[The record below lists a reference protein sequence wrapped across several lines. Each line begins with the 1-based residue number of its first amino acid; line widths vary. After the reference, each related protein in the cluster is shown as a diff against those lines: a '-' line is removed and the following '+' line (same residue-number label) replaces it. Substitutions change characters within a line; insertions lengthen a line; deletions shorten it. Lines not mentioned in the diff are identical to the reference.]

1 MTDPGP
7 HDEPGDIDAEVSGR
21 ALIAANSSDPHRLL
35 AALREQFLTWPDA
48 LDLSIHLIDY
58 RLTSLRPMPLDHSPQ
73 LLRPEPVGDSLVG
86 DAFRQERAVHRQA
99 PAGHLLYVPITVRG
113 QRLGVLTGTFARP
126 PAHDTVRR
134 LRSLAMALAYSIL
147 EVGAGTDIFETH
159 RRHGRMSVAAEMQWQ
174 LLPARAF
181 QTRRFYVAG
190 HLEPALRVSGDAFD
204 FAVDD
209 DVMTLAVIDATTTG
223 GAPSLLTTLA
233 ITALRN
239 ARRSGLSLAEQA
251 SLASDMLW
259 QHTAGG
265 EHAATLLM
273 QLEADTGRAVV
284 VDAGSP
290 ALLRVRDGRSEAQ
303 VLESQTPL
311 GMFDGTVYAE
321 EAVDMR
327 PGDRAYLLTDG
338 AFADGRTLQDI
349 IDLLAVDEHGAGHT
363 PPESIR
369 RLTAA
374 LTRDGQE
381 PENDI
386 TVVCVDWRAS

>member
-1 MTDPGP
+1 MNDSEPQ
-7 HDEPGDIDAEVSGR
+7 DEPGDIDADVSGR
-21 ALIAANSSDPHRLL
+21 ALVAANSSDPHRLL
-35 AALREQFLTWPDA
+35 ATLREQFLSWPDA
-48 LDLSIHLIDY
+48 LDLAVHLIDY
-58 RLTSLRPMPLDHSPQ
+58 RLTSLRPMPLDHFPG
-73 LLRPEPVGDSLVG
+73 LLHPEPVSESLVG
-86 DAFRQERAVHRQA
+86 QAFREERPVHREA

-126 PAHDTVRR
+126 PADATVRN

-147 EVGAGTDIFETH
+147 EVGAGTDIFELH

-204 FAVDD
+204 FAVDEE
-209 DVMTLAVIDATTTG
+209 VLTLAVIDATTTG

-259 QHTAGG
+259 QHSAGG
-265 EHAATLLM
+265 EYAATLLM
-273 QLEADTGRAVV
+273 QLETDTGRAVV

-290 ALLRVRDGRSEAQ
+290 ALLRLRDGILEAQ
-303 VLESQTPL
+303 TLESQTPL
-311 GMFDGTVYAE
+311 GMFEGTIYTE
-321 EAVDMR
+321 EVVDLR
-327 PGDRAYLLTDG
+327 PGDRTYLLTDG
-338 AFADGRTLQDI
+338 AFTEGRTVQDI
-349 IDLLAVDEHGAGHT
+349 IDLLAAEEDGAGHT

-369 RLTAA
+369 RLTAM

-386 TVVCVDWRAS
+386 TVVCADWRE